1 MTFVIIVAHKALA
14 APKGFEPLLTGSEP
28 VVLPL
33 YERAIYLVRQPG
45 LEPGTPGLWSRR
57 LDLNQHLYLLAVA
70 SCHSST
76 STKSSALPAELL
88 AHSSILSFL
97 AWLAG
102 CF

>member
-1 MTFVIIVAHKALA
+1 MA

-33 YERAIYLVRQPG
+33 YERAIFGGAPSGTRTRDSWIMEPTAGFEPALLVLLLLQQA
-45 LEPGTPGLWSRR
+45 SS
-57 LDLNQHLYLLAVA
+57 LY
-70 SCHSST
+70 ST
-76 STKSSALPAELL
+76 STKSSALPAELT
-88 AHSSILSFL
+88 AHSSILSLL